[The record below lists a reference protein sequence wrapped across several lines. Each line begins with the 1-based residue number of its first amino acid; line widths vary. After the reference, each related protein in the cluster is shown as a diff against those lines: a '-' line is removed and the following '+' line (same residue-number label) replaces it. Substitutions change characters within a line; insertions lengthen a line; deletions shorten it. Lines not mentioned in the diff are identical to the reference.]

1 MPLGL
6 KISSLA
12 KRTFLNFVSR
22 LATSI
27 VNFLESVQKMLRA
40 DQSTDR
46 PSAALTPE
54 RLINVSYLYLKTLT
68 TIIQ

>member
-6 KISSLA
+6 KIPSFA

-40 DQSTDR
+40 DQSTDK
-46 PSAALTPE
+46 PSGAFTPE
-54 RLINVSYLYLKTLT
+54 RIINV
-68 TIIQ
+68 IF